1 VFAGLVQGTGD
12 IPGGAI
18 KDLNGN
24 AKLNMKQSLGWQSA
38 DVARIAFLKK
48 RAVTSTRTCP
58 NIPVN

>member
-1 VFAGLVQGTGD
+1 MKG
-12 IPGGAI
+12 
-18 KDLNGN
+18 LNGN